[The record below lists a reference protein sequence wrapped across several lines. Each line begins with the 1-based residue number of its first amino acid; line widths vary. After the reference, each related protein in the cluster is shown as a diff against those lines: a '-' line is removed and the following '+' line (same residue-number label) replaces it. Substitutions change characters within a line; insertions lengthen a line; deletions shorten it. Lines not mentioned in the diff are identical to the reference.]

1 MPGPGE
7 GSAGPSSS
15 GGASTYPWLVVSRRR
30 AIEFLTNWWRRIAA
44 ADLSLHAAAVAYNAF
59 LALVPLTV
67 ALFGAAAFVGQ
78 SAAALGRVRRAL
90 EAVAPA
96 PVAEFVTDLV
106 SEAEARLGGRQGWII
121 ALAVPTALFLGSRAV
136 VALQKALARVEES
149 VEARPAA
156 QLRLAAFALT
166 VAGGLVLAVVS
177 VLLVLGGRL
186 TAFLEG
192 LTGLSALG
200 TLWEWLRVPVS
211 GAGLYL
217 FLLAFYRWGPPRP
230 LEQARWAALVGAL
243 GVMAAS
249 VGFSLYLAVAP
260 GLGATFATLGA
271 VALALVW
278 LYAGA
283 LAILLGA
290 VVTMAVHRLR
300 PGEDRT
306 NPP

>member
-1 MPGPGE
+1 M
-7 GSAGPSSS
+7 
-15 GGASTYPWLVVSRRR
+15 
-30 AIEFLTNWWRRIAA
+30 
-44 ADLSLHAAAVAYNAF
+44 
-59 LALVPLTV
+59 
-67 ALFGAAAFVGQ
+67 
-78 SAAALGRVRRAL
+78 
-90 EAVAPA
+90 
-96 PVAEFVTDLV
+96 
-106 SEAEARLGGRQGWII
+106 GGRQGWII
-121 ALAVPTALFLGSRAV
+121 ALAVPTALLLGSRAV

-149 VEARPAA
+149 VEARPTV

-166 VAGGLVLAVVS
+166 IGGGLALAVVS

-192 LTGLSALG
+192 LTGLGALG
-200 TLWEWLRVPVS
+200 ALWEWLRIPVS

-249 VGFSLYLAVAP
+249 AGFGLYLAVAP
-260 GLGATFATLGA
+260 GLGATFGTLGA
-271 VALALVW
+271 VAVALVW

-290 VVTMAVHRLR
+290 VVTQAVHRLP
-300 PGEDRT
+300 PGEKRASS
-306 NPP
+306 PRGIEVGPG